1 MTKSPAL
8 ILAVNGRHGV
18 YVPKVFLE
26 NYSGICQGLA
36 DQDAILSGDPES
48 CEYCEYWEA
57 WDSILSNFTYVND
70 EGDTYTLYQDD
81 DLWLVCEARLTP
93 EEYFNLF
100 GVEQD

>member
-8 ILAVNGRHGV
+8 ILAVNDHHGI

-48 CEYCEYWEA
+48 CEYWEA

-70 EGDTYTLYQDD
+70 EGDTYTLYQDG

-100 GVEQD
+100 GVEHES